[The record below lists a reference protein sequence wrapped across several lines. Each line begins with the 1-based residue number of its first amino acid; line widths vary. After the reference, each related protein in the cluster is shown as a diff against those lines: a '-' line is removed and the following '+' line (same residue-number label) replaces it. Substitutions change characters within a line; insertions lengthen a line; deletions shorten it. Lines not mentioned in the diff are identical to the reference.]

1 MFFNSE
7 QLIES
12 KYPLY
17 FEEEE
22 SPYEW
27 LSKEIVVFDSELR
40 QMYKELY
47 IERRV
52 IIKTQEHKMKKSTV
66 LKTLSSNKNY
76 INNSAMSRED
86 KIQILKN
93 VYIDYLSDDPIEG
106 SSFDRKILDALDSVK
121 NHFNLK

>member
-7 QLIES
+7 QLVES
-12 KYPLY
+12 NRPLY

-27 LSKEIVVFDSELR
+27 LSKEIAVFQLELR
-40 QMYKELY
+40 QMYRELY

-52 IIKTQEHKMKKSTV
+52 IIKTQEHKMEKSTV
-66 LKTLSSNKNY
+66 LRTLSSNKKY
-76 INNSAMSRED
+76 INDSTMSRED

-121 NHFNLK
+121 TILI